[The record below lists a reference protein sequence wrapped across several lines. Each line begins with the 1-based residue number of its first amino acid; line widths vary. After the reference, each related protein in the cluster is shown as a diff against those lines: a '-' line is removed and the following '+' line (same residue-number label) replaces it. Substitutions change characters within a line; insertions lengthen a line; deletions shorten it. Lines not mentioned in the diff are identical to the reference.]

1 MIRILAVALLCAAP
15 ACNRLQRV
23 APSEPQNSTEDV
35 SEDVSE
41 DVAASPSEDTAS
53 LPTEDIAAPLSEDA
67 SEPPPEVE
75 APRTYRFLIV
85 VMTLPWEVSPGVARG
100 FDLDGIVSDG
110 YGAED
115 CSWEDFEAPD
125 GTPGIDNQMA
135 LLTPL
140 FEPAGLGQAFEY
152 LENSIEDSGF
162 FHLFELRDVD
172 DLVDDAEVELTS
184 KSGKRAVPINDF
196 FQDAFETRREPEEMM
211 TEIRVPPLPEG
222 AGWDYQKFCLRR
234 GFDIAVVGVAAVV
247 ERDGDT
253 VRSARIAVGAA
264 RPTPFRHPETEA
276 LLSGRTFSEDL
287 CRAAAEKVT
296 DGLDGITDVRASGKY
311 RVHLTRV
318 LVRRAL
324 EAAFQRAS
332 G

>member
-1 MIRILAVALLCAAP
+1 MWRQFESHEPATVEETCDLLARHGDEALILAGGTALLKLMKLRIARP
-15 ACNRLQRV
+15 AVLLNVKKIPGLGYVENSNGGALRIGGLAIYRTLERGGHGREYLAHV
-23 APSEPQNSTEDV
+23 ASDVGSVQVRNIATVAGALCLAEPSS
-35 SEDVSE
+35 
-41 DVAASPSEDTAS
+41 
-53 LPTEDIAAPLSEDA
+53 DIGPVL
-67 SEPPPEVE
+67 
-75 APRTYRFLIV
+75 
-85 VMTLPWEVSPGVARG
+85 MTL
-100 FDLDGIVSDG
+100 
-110 YGAED
+110 
-115 CSWEDFEAPD
+115 
-125 GTPGIDNQMA
+125 
-135 LLTPL
+135 
-140 FEPAGLGQAFEY
+140 
-152 LENSIEDSGF
+152 
-162 FHLFELRDVD
+162 
-172 DLVDDAEVELTS
+172 DAEVELTS
-184 KSGKRAVPINDF
+184 QSGKRAVPINDF
-196 FQDAFETRREPEEMM
+196 FEDAFETRREPEEMM

-264 RPTPFRHPETEA
+264 QPTPFRHPEAET
-276 LLSGRTFSEDL
+276 LLSGQTFSEDL
-287 CRAAAEKVT
+287 CRATAEKVA

>member
-1 MIRILAVALLCAAP
+1 MWRQFEYHEPATVEETCDLLARHGDESLILAGGTALLKLMKLRIARP
-15 ACNRLQRV
+15 AVLLNVKKIPGLDYIENSNGGALRIGGLAVYRNLARGDHGREYLAHV
-23 APSEPQNSTEDV
+23 ASDVGSVQVRNIATVAGALCLAEPSS
-35 SEDVSE
+35 
-41 DVAASPSEDTAS
+41 
-53 LPTEDIAAPLSEDA
+53 DIGPVL
-67 SEPPPEVE
+67 
-75 APRTYRFLIV
+75 
-85 VMTLPWEVSPGVARG
+85 MTL
-100 FDLDGIVSDG
+100 
-110 YGAED
+110 
-115 CSWEDFEAPD
+115 
-125 GTPGIDNQMA
+125 
-135 LLTPL
+135 
-140 FEPAGLGQAFEY
+140 
-152 LENSIEDSGF
+152 
-162 FHLFELRDVD
+162 
-172 DLVDDAEVELTS
+172 DAEVELTS